1 MARKPAPKPKR
12 AKTPKVSKAAIKA
25 KADAAEITS
34 GMEPDKVTGL
44 KHGRPTKYT
53 PELGK
58 RICEELASGR
68 TLRSVCRDDETMP
81 DERTVRSWAIDPE
94 HPFSPQYSR
103 AREIGYYSMADE
115 ITEISDD
122 ARNDW
127 MERFGKDGESLG
139 WQLNGD
145 HVQRSRLRVEARK
158 WLLSKALPK
167 LFGDK
172 VALTDPDGGA
182 AKVIVQVATGV
193 PREE

>member
-81 DERTVRSWAIDPE
+81 DERTVRSWAIDAVAANGLIRSYIE
-94 HPFSPQYSR
+94 SAGQGQGEEA
-103 AREIGYYSMADE
+103 ARIHGQAIADVF
-115 ITEISDD
+115 
-122 ARNDW
+122 ARLKAA
-127 MERFGKDGESLG
+127 G
-139 WQLNGD
+139 LNGAN
-145 HVQRSRLRVEARK
+145 H
-158 WLLSKALPK
+158 
-167 LFGDK
+167 G
-172 VALTDPDGGA
+172 T
-182 AKVIVQVATGV
+182 
-193 PREE
+193 